1 MGFEL
6 DEWIFGKVARYFK
19 LKQKASGD
27 KPETVYLNDIKPRLT
42 LLARALCGEIIEI
55 YPAEREGGYKNNSFF
70 LPQSFG
76 QFPSFEINLS
86 FYFFRILY
94 LYKQRALHLNWNTP
108 IDDTVESQAKAR
120 ETSGLILDKL
130 FLEFPGVSE
139 LYSTLWNQLL
149 NVSKDSVPDDTWL
162 YGKWMYA
169 HPEPKELDSLQN
181 FNTELKSKHQAEITT
196 TLKAHAIESI
206 EQLTIDKKQQED
218 YVMTHNFE
226 KVETAEEANGVWR
239 DFDGKDD
246 LQDHQNAVEEL
257 KMKFTV
263 RVDSPVHSVYQAEF
277 VENTAVAESAERN
290 AVGLFVCYD
299 EWDYKKRTYKPDF
312 CKVYPR
318 LQQKRD
324 MDYYSITLREHQS
337 TLLGLR
343 KMLTSFNNKWML
355 QKKQNQG
362 PEFDIDAL
370 TDVFTEIK
378 MRKSPSEN
386 FYISS
391 RKKDKDISILL
402 LLDISLSSDGFVAN
416 YRVIDVEKQ
425 VSILFGEILNEFKV
439 DFAIDGFFSKTRNFA
454 SYLTLKDFDES
465 WQTAKGKIGAVEP
478 NGYTR
483 IGVALRHAGAR
494 IFSRPAQNKWVI
506 LISDGKPNDFDLY
519 EGKYGLEDVKQA
531 LRELNANNVHSY
543 ALAIEAQARY
553 YLPLMFGQNQ
563 YQILTNPTELLKSLA
578 HLYERI
584 KSS

>member
-19 LKQKASGD
+19 LKKRASGD
-27 KPETVYLNDIKPRLT
+27 TPETVSLIDIKPRLT
-42 LLARALCGEIIEI
+42 LLARALCGEVIEI
-55 YPAEREGGYKNNSFF
+55 YPAEREGGYKNNNFF
-70 LPQSFG
+70 LPSAFG
-76 QFPSFEINLS
+76 YFPSFELNLS
-86 FYFFRILY
+86 FYLFRVLY
-94 LYKQRALHLNWNTP
+94 LYKQQSLHINWNTP
-108 IDDTVESQAKAR
+108 NDDTILSQQKAL
-120 ETSGLILDKL
+120 ETSSLVLDKL
-130 FLEFPGVSE
+130 FIEFPSASE
-139 LYSTLWNQLL
+139 LYYTLRNQLIVL
-149 NVSKDSVPDDTWL
+149 SKDSVPDDSWL

-169 HPEPKELDSLQN
+169 PLESKDLEELQH
-181 FNTELKSKHQAEITT
+181 FNSQLKANNPAEITT
-196 TLKAHAIESI
+196 TLKAQAVESI
-206 EQLTIDKKQQED
+206 EQLTVDKKQQED

-246 LQDHQNAVEEL
+246 LQDHHNAVEEL

-263 RVDSPVHSVYQAEF
+263 RVDSTVHSVYQAEF
-277 VENTAVAESAERN
+277 VENTAVAESAERD
-290 AVGLFVCYD
+290 AEGLFLCYD
-299 EWDYKKRTYKPDF
+299 EWDYKKRAYKLDF
-312 CKVYPR
+312 CKIYPR

-324 MDYYSITLREHQS
+324 MDYYSITLKDHIG
-337 TLLGLR
+337 TLVSLR
-343 KMLTSFNNKWML
+343 KMLASFNNKWVQ

-370 TDVFTEIK
+370 TDLFTEVK
-378 MRKSPSEN
+378 MRKSPTEN

-402 LLDISLSSDGFVAN
+402 LLDISLSSDGFAAN
-416 YRVIDVEKQ
+416 RRVIDVEKQ

-439 DFAIDGFFSKTRNFA
+439 DFAIDGFNSKTRNYA
-454 SYLTLKDFDES
+454 SYLTIKDFDES
-465 WQTAKGKIGAVEP
+465 WQSAKGKIGAVEP

-483 IGVALRHAGAR
+483 IGVALRHAGSR

-519 EGKYGLEDVKQA
+519 EGKYGLEDVRQA
-531 LRELNANNVHSY
+531 LRELNASNVHSY

-553 YLPLMFGQNQ
+553 YLPLMFGQNK
-563 YQILTNPTELLKSLA
+563 YQILTSPTELLKSLA